1 MNISKLRSL
10 LAIHAAGSFSAAADR
25 VHLSQS
31 TLSIQMKHLAEDLG
45 APLFV
50 PGKRPATLTP
60 FGQQV
65 ITRARRIVAEAEEL
79 RGLAKGDETGGRI
92 AIGFVPTTLQTL
104 LPRVLSRLR
113 RDYPDLG
120 VAVRS
125 GFSDPLARD
134 VANQELDFAFI
145 TSSSDLPGEV
155 SATLIAEE
163 PLVVIAPPDASPPR
177 NVAEALRGYP
187 YVAFS
192 GETRLGRQIA
202 AMLEGEGHDVEEQIA
217 LDSIDA
223 IEKLVALGLGVS
235 IVPQRLLAPALADRL
250 HCLPFGGRAG
260 VRRLILATPRGSR
273 RHSLHRAMLDALQP
287 EPPTRPDPG

>member
-1 MNISKLRSL
+1 MNISQLRSL
-10 LAIHAAGSFSAAADR
+10 LAIQASGSFSAAADA

-65 ITRARRIVAEAEEL
+65 IARARCIVEEVDQL
-79 RGLAKGDETGGRI
+79 RGLADGDETGGRI

-104 LPRVLSRLR
+104 LPRVLAALQ
-113 RDYPDLG
+113 RDFPGLG
-120 VAVRS
+120 VAVKS
-125 GFSDPLARD
+125 GFSDALARN
-134 VANQELDFAFI
+134 VADQELDFALI
-145 TSSSDLPGEV
+145 TGTSDLPGGV
-155 SATLIAEE
+155 SSTLIAEE
-163 PLVVIAPPDASPPR
+163 PLVVIAPPDAPSPR
-177 NVAEALRGYP
+177 NAAEALRGHP

-202 AMLEGEGHDVEEQIA
+202 AMLEAEGHDVEAQIA

-260 VRRLILATPRGSR
+260 VRRLILAHPRGSR
-273 RHSLHRAMLDALQP
+273 RHSLKRAIVAALDPAP
-287 EPPTRPDPG
+287 IRE

>member
-1 MNISKLRSL
+1 MNISQLRSL
-10 LAIHAAGSFSAAADR
+10 LAIHATGSFSAAADR

-31 TLSIQMKHLAEDLG
+31 TLSIQMKHLAGDLG

-65 ITRARRIVAEAEEL
+65 IARARRIVDEADML
-79 RGLAKGDETGGRI
+79 RGLSTGDETGGRI
-92 AIGFVPTTLQTL
+92 SIGFVPTTLQTL
-104 LPRVLSRLR
+104 LPRVLAHLR
-113 RDYPDLG
+113 RDHPDLG

-125 GFSDPLARD
+125 GLSDALTAA
-134 VANQELDFAFI
+134 VADQELDFAFV
-145 TSSSDLPGEV
+145 TGSGDLPGGV
-155 SATLIAEE
+155 SATLIAQE
-163 PLVVIAPPDASPPR
+163 PLFVIAPPDAPAPR
-177 NVAEALRGYP
+177 NVAEALRGRP

-202 AMLEGEGHDVEEQIA
+202 AMLEAEGHDIEEQIV

-235 IVPQRLLAPALADRL
+235 IVPQRLLAPALTDRL
-250 HCLPFGGRAG
+250 HCLPFGGPAG

-273 RHSLHRAMLDALQP
+273 RRSLGRAIIAALDDSGTVAS
-287 EPPTRPDPG
+287 D